1 MTVSRPAPSKSLSTA
16 SLVRAVQL
24 SQVRNGDPGL
34 KVTSNPNSVTVSGVA
49 KGEGPHRASFDDDRA
64 DERGATVG
72 LAFDH
77 DKMPK
82 FDTSSGYTEK
92 NAWYF
97 AHTADVVC
105 KKGQTPD
112 QVLHALAAKVKA
124 TAGYQPTVVVH
135 GDGSATMTVVR
146 KR

>member
-1 MTVSRPAPSKSLSTA
+1 MTVSRPAPLKSPSPA

-34 KVTSNPNSVTVSGVA
+34 KVTSNPNSLTVSGIA
-49 KGEGPHRASFDDDRA
+49 KGDGPARAHVEDD
-64 DERGATVG
+64 RGATVG

-82 FDTSSGYTEK
+82 FDTTSGYTEK

-124 TAGYQPTVVVH
+124 TEGYQPTVVVH